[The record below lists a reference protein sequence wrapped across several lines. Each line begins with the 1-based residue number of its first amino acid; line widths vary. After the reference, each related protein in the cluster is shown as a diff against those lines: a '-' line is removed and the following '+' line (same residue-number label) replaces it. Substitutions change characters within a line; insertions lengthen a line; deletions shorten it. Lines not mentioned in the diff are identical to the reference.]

1 MEILREQT
9 IMNPAPMSSQQT
21 EVKLRVLQ
29 QPEEEADTKPKI
41 QQLLQFWE
49 VTENW
54 KDGQRERE
62 QEREM
67 RL

>member
-9 IMNPAPMSSQQT
+9 IMKPAPVSSQQT

-29 QPEEEADTKPKI
+29 QPEEADTKPKI